1 MICSLISYLAKK
13 FIPNHDQTTS
23 AEVRTAYGMLA
34 GSVGIALNA
43 FLCLIKLIAGILS
56 GSIAITADALNNLSD
71 AGSSVVMLIGFKLS
85 AKKPDPDHPFG
96 HGRIEY
102 LTGLIVAFIIMLMG
116 FELLRSSIEKIMNP
130 QAIVFS
136 TLTAVILLISIAVK
150 GYMFA
155 YNRALS
161 RRLSSPAMEATA
173 ADSRS
178 DVLATSLILIA
189 MLISHFTSFS
199 IDGWAGLI
207 ISVTIMYAGFCAAR
221 DTISPLLGQAPD
233 PALVE
238 GIRRKVLDT
247 PDVIGIHDLIVHD
260 YGPGRRMVSLHAEV
274 PASGDMLTLHNELD
288 KLERQLKSE
297 LGCDAVIHMDPIVTD
312 DERIAPLQQQ
322 ISLLIA
328 ERIDPNIHLHD
339 FRMIVGARHIN
350 VIFDAVAPFNFRLSD
365 EKLRC
370 AIIDLMHEE
379 IDETIHA
386 IVQIDH
392 DMTA

>member
-1 MICSLISYLAKK
+1 MISCLIRKL
-13 FIPNHDQTTS
+13 IPNYTQTAS
-23 AEVRTAYGMLA
+23 SEVRTAYGMLA

-43 FLCLIKLIAGILS
+43 FLCIVKLIAGSLS
-56 GSIAITADALNNLSD
+56 ASIAITADAFNNLSD
-71 AGSSVVMLIGFKLS
+71 AGSSLIMLVGFKLS
-85 AKKPDPDHPFG
+85 AKKPDPHHPFG
-96 HGRIEY
+96 HGRAEY
-102 LTGLIVAFIIMLMG
+102 LTGLIVSFLIMLMG
-116 FELLRSSIEKIMNP
+116 FELLKSSFDKILHP
-130 QAIVFS
+130 QSILFS
-136 TLTAVILLISIAVK
+136 PLTAVILLLSIAVK

-155 YNRALS
+155 YNRTLS

-178 DVLATSLILIA
+178 DMLSTGLILLA
-189 MLISHFTSFS
+189 MLISHFTSVS

-207 ISVTIMYAGFCAAR
+207 MSATILYAGYCAAR

-233 PALVE
+233 PELVAS
-238 GIRRKVLDT
+238 IRKRVLDT
-247 PDVIGIHDLIVHD
+247 TDVIGIHDLIVHD

-274 PASGDMLTLHNELD
+274 PASGNMLALHNSLD

-312 DERIAPLQQQ
+312 DERIEPLEQQ
-322 ISLLIA
+322 ISELIQS
-328 ERIDPNIHLHD
+328 RIDKDIHLHD

-350 VIFDAVAPFNFRLSD
+350 IIFDAVAPFDFRLSD

-379 IDETIHA
+379 IDETLHI
-386 IVQIDH
+386 IIQIDH
-392 DMTA
+392 DMTQQFPN

>member
-1 MICSLISYLAKK
+1 MISYLARK
-13 FIPNHDQTTS
+13 FIPNFDQTSS

-34 GSVGIALNA
+34 GTVGIALNA
-43 FLCLIKLIAGILS
+43 LLCLIKLIAGFLS

-85 AKKPDPDHPFG
+85 AKKPDPHHPFG
-96 HGRIEY
+96 HGRVEY
-102 LTGLIVAFIIMLMG
+102 LTGLIVSFIIMLMG
-116 FELLRSSIEKIMNP
+116 FELLRSSIEKILSP
-130 QAIVFS
+130 QSILFS
-136 TLTAVILLISIAVK
+136 PLTAVILLVSIAVK

-155 YNRALS
+155 YNRTLS

-178 DVLATSLILIA
+178 DVLATSLILLA
-189 MLISHFTSFS
+189 MLISHFTSLS

-207 ISVTIMYAGFCAAR
+207 ISVTIMYAGYCAAR

-233 PALVE
+233 PELVKS
-238 GIRRKVLDT
+238 IRRRVLAT
-247 PDVIGIHDLIVHD
+247 PDVIVIHDLIVHD

-274 PASGDMLTLHNELD
+274 PASGDMLSLHNSLD

-312 DERIAPLQQQ
+312 DERIAPLEQQ
-322 ISLLIA
+322 ITELIA
-328 ERIDPNIHLHD
+328 ERIDSNIHLHD

-365 EKLRC
+365 EQLRY
-370 AIIDLMHEE
+370 AIIDLLHEE
-379 IDETIHA
+379 IDETLHA

-392 DMTA
+392 DLTA

>member
-1 MICSLISYLAKK
+1 MISYLAKK
-13 FIPNHDQTTS
+13 FIPNFDQTS
-23 AEVRTAYGMLA
+23 SPEVRTAYGMLA
-34 GSVGIALNA
+34 GTVGIALNA
-43 FLCLIKLIAGILS
+43 LLCLIKLIAGILS

-71 AGSSVVMLIGFKLS
+71 AGSSVIMLIGFKLS

-116 FELLRSSIEKIMNP
+116 FELMRSSVGKILSP
-130 QAIVFS
+130 QSILFS
-136 TLTAVILLISIAVK
+136 PLTAVILLISIAVK

-155 YNRALS
+155 YNRTLS

-189 MLISHFTSFS
+189 MLISHFTSLS

-207 ISVTIMYAGFCAAR
+207 ISVTIMYAGYCAAR

-233 PALVE
+233 PQLVE
-238 GIRRKVLDT
+238 DIRQKVLAT

-322 ISLLIA
+322 ITELITA
-328 ERIDPNIHLHD
+328 RIDPNIHLHD

-350 VIFDAVAPFNFRLSD
+350 VIFDAVAPFNFRLPD

-370 AIIDLMHEE
+370 AIIDLLHEE

-392 DMTA
+392 DLTA